1 MLSAELCA
9 ELGCDP
15 IPIFKCG
22 SHDTASAVAAV
33 PAPVEGEWAYL
44 SAGTWALLGAEL
56 DAPMLTADSEKESI
70 TNEGG
75 VGGKIRFLTNIM
87 GSWLFQEL
95 RRVWNEAGKNLSFN
109 DMEQMARNS
118 EPCKYFINP
127 NCSEFAA
134 PGDMPGNIRAFLK
147 RTGQG
152 ENVSDAEVVRAVY
165 DSLALYF
172 ANKIRLFEKLLNV
185 KYACLNVVG
194 GGTKDGFLMELT
206 SCALGRQVVAGP
218 IEATAAGNI
227 LVQAMA
233 AGELADLGEVRAVI
247 RNSFE
252 LKTFSPEAAM
262 VAKYGEAVEKF
273 LTIAG

>member
-1 MLSAELCA
+1 M
-9 ELGCDP
+9 
-15 IPIFKCG
+15 
-22 SHDTASAVAAV
+22 
-33 PAPVEGEWAYL
+33 
-44 SAGTWALLGAEL
+44 SAGTWALLGAEIDQPL
-56 DAPMLTADSEKESI
+56 MTAASEKESI

-75 VGGKIRFLTNIM
+75 VGNKIRFLTNIM

-95 RRVWNEAGKNLSFN
+95 RRVWNEEGKNLSFN
-109 DMEQMARNS
+109 DMEQMARQS

-134 PGDMPGNIRAFLK
+134 PGDMPGNIRAFLQ

-152 ENVSDAEVVRAVY
+152 EEFSDAEVVRAVY

-172 ANKIRLFEKLLNV
+172 ANKIALLEKLLNV

-194 GGTKDGFLMELT
+194 GGTKDGFLMELA
-206 SCALGRQVVAGP
+206 SSALGRQVVAGP

-233 AGELADLGEVRAVI
+233 AGELSSLDEVRQVI
-247 RNSFE
+247 RGSFE
-252 LKTFSPEAAM
+252 LKTFAPDADM
-262 VAKYGEAVEKF
+262 VAKYADNAEKF
-273 LTIAG
+273 AAIAGK